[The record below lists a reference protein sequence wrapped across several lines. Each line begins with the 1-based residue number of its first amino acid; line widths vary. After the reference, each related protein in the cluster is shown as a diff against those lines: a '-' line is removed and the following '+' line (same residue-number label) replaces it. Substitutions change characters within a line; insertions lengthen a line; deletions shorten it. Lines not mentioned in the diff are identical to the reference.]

1 MMADVPSFRSSLNG
15 FNRTDVLNY
24 IKTVLDEKASLASQL
39 SQAQSELGE
48 YAAQIASLELKLNE
62 AASDRESEETIGRTM
77 TDARR
82 FSDAMIDDARQ
93 KADDMLKNAADTADG
108 LNVKLGELTE
118 EAENASDDIVCALD
132 EIRNKLYAL
141 QECLQD
147 FSREVKESGEPAE
160 PAEPE
165 ADAEEP
171 PRESSAPQR
180 ITVRRVKH

>member
-39 SQAQSELGE
+39 SQAQTELGE

-62 AASDRESEETIGRTM
+62 AALDRESEETIGRTM

-108 LNVKLGELTE
+108 LNAKLGELTE
-118 EAENASDDIVCALD
+118 EAENASEDIVCALD

-147 FSREVKESGEPAE
+147 FSREVKENGEPAE

-165 ADAEEP
+165 TDAEEP
-171 PRESSAPQR
+171 PRESPVPQR
-180 ITVRRVKH
+180 ITVRRVKR

>member
-1 MMADVPSFRSSLNG
+1 MADVPSFRSSLNG

-24 IKTVLDEKASLASQL
+24 IKTVLDEKASLLSQL

-48 YAAQIASLELKLNE
+48 YAARIASLEIKLNE
-62 AASDRESEETIGRTM
+62 AAADRENEETIGRTM

-93 KADDMLKNAADTADG
+93 KADEILNNAADTAAG
-108 LNVKLGELTE
+108 LSDKLGGITE

-147 FSREVKESGEPAE
+147 FSREVKENGEPAD

-165 ADAEEP
+165 TDAEEP
-171 PRESSAPQR
+171 PLETPAPQR
-180 ITVRRVKH
+180 ITVRRVKR